1 MLVAY
6 IVVVY
11 KRQMPIV
18 ICHEQMTFA
27 ILGCLIELVA
37 RKSKTGKYCTA
48 RRVELI
54 YYGST
59 VHDHIIRERIK

>member
-18 ICHEQMTFA
+18 ICHEQMAFA
-27 ILGCLIELVA
+27 ILGCLIELVT
-37 RKSKTGKYCTA
+37 RKKAKPATIA
-48 RRVELI
+48 PLV
-54 YYGST
+54 GSN
-59 VHDHIIRERIK
+59 